1 MPFDLD
7 AAHVDV
13 AIRYRHSVPIC
24 SLAAIAGVDIA
35 RSRELARGALATA
48 PTSRRS
54 QGVEWR
60 GSPDAGSGFYVTGVR
75 QFGLS
80 SSRSPMM
87 VVLLWG
93 RTRRPVSL
101 HELGDVQS
109 GETGGSLGDGDD
121 GVLWSALDVAGVGGG
136 RFADRVGARQLQ
148 RADAVAEMGLP
159 RRPGA
164 ASSAIGPLV

>member
-1 MPFDLD
+1 
-7 AAHVDV
+7 
-13 AIRYRHSVPIC
+13 
-24 SLAAIAGVDIA
+24 
-35 RSRELARGALATA
+35 
-48 PTSRRS
+48 
-54 QGVEWR
+54 
-60 GSPDAGSGFYVTGVR
+60 
-75 QFGLS
+75 
-80 SSRSPMM
+80 MM

-93 RTRRPVSL
+93 RTRRPVSRRA
-101 HELGDVQS
+101 GDVQS